1 MAHIHINQ
9 GDYRGKHTKDA
20 KLDERIA
27 DEIRKVAKEKTITCA
42 VGSRIAQNLDV
53 SMEEVG
59 VNADLLE
66 IKVQQCQ
73 LGLFGYGSTKG
84 KHRII
89 EPPESVPAELEKA
102 IRDALEKGKLPCL
115 AAWHIADAHRLTKK
129 AVCAAADK
137 LGIKSTRCQ
146 LGVF

>member
-9 GDYRGKHTKDA
+9 GDYRGKHPEGT

-27 DEIRKVAKEKTITCA
+27 AEIRKAAKDTTITCA
-42 VGSRIAQNLDV
+42 AGSRIARKLGV
-53 SMEEVG
+53 TMEEVG

-84 KHRII
+84 KHSII
-89 EPPESVPAELEKA
+89 EPPESVPQELENA
-102 IRDALEKGKLPCL
+102 IRKALENGKLPCL
-115 AAWHIADAHRLTKK
+115 SAWNIAEEFGLTKK

-137 LGIKSTRCQ
+137 LEIKSTRCQ